1 MRGRDS
7 MNDKRPVTV
16 VALVTAI
23 CLLGDSMLYIILP
36 VYWREVGLQSLWE
49 VGVLLSINRFVRLP
63 LNPLIGWL
71 YKRMS
76 LRTGLFIA
84 VLIGAFTTIGYG
96 IFKGFIAWL
105 ILRSLW
111 GVAWSFLRMGG
122 YFTVISYSHDG
133 NRGKHMGSYNGIF
146 RLGSLAGML
155 VGGLLVPLLGVQTV
169 SLAFGLMTFIAL
181 IPIILFISDRQLSEQ
196 EEIPPEQSL
205 RTQIWKKSIL
215 RVLIC
220 GLWIALLQAVF
231 SSTLSLLI
239 DTNYSDSISVF
250 GIIIS
255 STALAGVLQ
264 SIRWVWE
271 PFLATKVG
279 KISDGFKG
287 RIPLFL
293 LSLLSAA
300 IGYALIPWELPIY
313 LWIIIVLFVMITSTA
328 TNTLMDALASDTAK
342 TTSVIAV
349 MTAYSVM
356 TDLGSALGPMV
367 SYWFVEWEH
376 GLLFVYLA
384 SAIIYLGIMIW
395 YRPQSRVKKIIPTSE
410 L

>member
-1 MRGRDS
+1 M
-7 MNDKRPVTV
+7 
-16 VALVTAI
+16 
-23 CLLGDSMLYIILP
+23 
-36 VYWREVGLQSLWE
+36 VYGL
-49 VGVLLSINRFVRLP
+49 
-63 LNPLIGWL
+63 
-71 YKRMS
+71 
-76 LRTGLFIA
+76 
-84 VLIGAFTTIGYG
+84 
-96 IFKGFIAWL
+96 
-105 ILRSLW
+105 
-111 GVAWSFLRMGG
+111 
-122 YFTVISYSHDG
+122 
-133 NRGKHMGSYNGIF
+133 
-146 RLGSLAGML
+146 
-155 VGGLLVPLLGVQTV
+155 
-169 SLAFGLMTFIAL
+169 
-181 IPIILFISDRQLSEQ
+181 
-196 EEIPPEQSL
+196 
-205 RTQIWKKSIL
+205 
-215 RVLIC
+215 
-220 GLWIALLQAVF
+220 ALLQAVF

-271 PFLATKVG
+271 PFLATQVG

-300 IGYALIPWELPIY
+300 IGYALIPRELPIY
-313 LWIIIVLFVMITSTA
+313 LWIIIVLFVMITGTA

-376 GLLFVYLA
+376 GLLFVYEWEHGLLFVYLA

-395 YRPQSRVKKIIPTSE
+395 YRPQSRVKKITPTSE